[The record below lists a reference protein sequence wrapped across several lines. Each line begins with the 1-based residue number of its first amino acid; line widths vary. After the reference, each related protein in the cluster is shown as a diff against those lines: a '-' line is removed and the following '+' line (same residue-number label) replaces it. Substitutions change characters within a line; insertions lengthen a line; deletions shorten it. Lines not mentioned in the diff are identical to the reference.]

1 VKDLV
6 GAGHSLRGRLLL
18 FDELYLESRMIA
30 VQPRADCPICAGKG
44 REG

>member
-1 VKDLV
+1 MKHLV
-6 GAGHSLRGRLLL
+6 GAGQSLRGRLLL

-30 VQPRADCPICAGKG
+30 VEPRADCPVCAGRG